1 MDFDEGVVVVCPSC
15 GLVFACPWSDADDY
29 FTCPF
34 CKSALVIGK
43 GAEKLKLE
51 EKLKAHAA
59 RCRKKI
65 LEEERETVE
74 RKMGMKPEIK
84 DWLRDNFVRLAR
96 EHKARC
102 RKRDCDVQ
110 LSALLVALN
119 RLGIK
124 VPKEEV
130 EAFL

>member
-1 MDFDEGVVVVCPSC
+1 V
-15 GLVFACPWSDADDY
+15 
-29 FTCPF
+29 
-34 CKSALVIGK
+34 
-43 GAEKLKLE
+43 
-51 EKLKAHAA
+51 HAA

-74 RKMGMKPEIK
+74 RKMGMKPETK

-102 RKRDCDVQ
+102 RKKDCGVQ
-110 LSALLVALN
+110 LSSLLVALN

-124 VPKEEV
+124 VTKEEM

>member
-1 MDFDEGVVVVCPSC
+1 MEFGEGIVVVCPFC
-15 GLVFACPWSDADDY
+15 GLVFASSWEDVDDY
-29 FTCPF
+29 FECPS
-34 CKSALVIGK
+34 CRSVLAIGK

-65 LEEERETVE
+65 LEEERKTVE
-74 RKMGMKPEIK
+74 RKMSMKPETKAWIK
-84 DWLRDNFVRLAR
+84 DNFVRLAK

-102 RKRDCDVQ
+102 RKKNCDVQ
-110 LSALLVALN
+110 LSSLLVALN
-119 RLGIK
+119 RLGIE
-124 VPKEEV
+124 VPKEEA